1 VPFYRTSTF
10 RTSTT
15 RSFIG
20 SVAVAFERADGHV
33 FETFVVWLHV
43 VVSSTVASVVVSA
56 P

>member
-1 VPFYRTSTF
+1 LYRTSTF

-43 VVSSTVASVVVSA
+43 VSCTVASVVVSA